1 MTPSHLMI
9 RSIEPAEMESPV
21 GESGFASIRRGIWAI
36 IARRGC
42 VEGQPFVNLISRADR
57 RLPDGRESGSLSLTS
72 ICSCVSEQDLRA
84 LAHLLKLAKPFD
96 ERSSGPVTQLLRRK
110 LELTIERR
118 TDERLHASLPARVA
132 FGGRY
137 RLRGVV
143 LNISG
148 TGAKLAL
155 DKSGDVPA
163 EFVLSVCFKRQ
174 ERHYKAKIQW
184 RKREALG
191 LGLRPLP
198 AADSEWLQGLAR
210 TRHSE
215 DACWKNAAR
224 VCCTW
229 QTKASASRDIW
240 ILLDVPARGP
250 LGVDAAVAL
259 TKNTRKI
266 QAAGPYFRR
275 ALP

>member
-1 MTPSHLMI
+1 
-9 RSIEPAEMESPV
+9 
-21 GESGFASIRRGIWAI
+21 
-36 IARRGC
+36 
-42 VEGQPFVNLISRADR
+42 
-57 RLPDGRESGSLSLTS
+57 
-72 ICSCVSEQDLRA
+72 
-84 LAHLLKLAKPFD
+84 
-96 ERSSGPVTQLLRRK
+96 
-110 LELTIERR
+110 LTIERR

-210 TRHSE
+210 TRRSE
-215 DACWKNAAR
+215 DAVLEER
-224 VCCTW
+224 RT
-229 QTKASASRDIW
+229 R
-240 ILLDVPARGP
+240 LLHLANESER
-250 LGVDAAVAL
+250 
-259 TKNTRKI
+259 I
-266 QAAGPYFRR
+266 
-275 ALP
+275 